1 MVLNRDCFLLK
12 RFLALIMMV
21 INIQEVNQMTK
32 GSAIAYQELLDELQ
46 KLDIKYEMVDQPA
59 AKTTAEADA
68 YIAGKIGVRT
78 KSMFLKDKKKNFYLV
93 IMDDAK
99 RMDFKEFQELTGTK
113 RISMAHDSDIEDQ
126 LGLEAG
132 IVSPFGIM
140 NNAAHN
146 LQIYF
151 DQDMLDENI
160 PLTFH
165 PNINT
170 HTIFL
175 SAADLMKF
183 IKAQGFDYQ
192 IIDL

>member
-1 MVLNRDCFLLK
+1 
-12 RFLALIMMV
+12 
-21 INIQEVNQMTK
+21 MTK
-32 GSAIAYQELLDELQ
+32 GSEAAYQELLDELQ
-46 KLDIKYEMVDQPA
+46 KLDIKYEMVDHPA
-59 AKTTAEADA
+59 ALTTAQADA
-68 YIAGKIGVRT
+68 YIADKSGVCT
-78 KSMFLKDKKKNFYLV
+78 KSIFLKDKHKNFYLV

-99 RMDFKEFQELTGTK
+99 RMDFKKFQKLTGTK
-113 RISMAHDSDIEDQ
+113 RISMAHDHDIEEQ

-140 NNAAHN
+140 YNTDHN
-146 LQIYF
+146 IKIYF

>member
-21 INIQEVNQMTK
+21 INIQEANQMTK

-46 KLDIKYEMVDQPA
+46 KLDIKYEIVHHPA

-146 LQIYF
+146 IQIYF
-151 DQDMLDENI
+151 DQDMLAENI
-160 PLTFH
+160 PLTVH
-165 PNINT
+165 PNSNT

>member
-12 RFLALIMMV
+12 RFLSLIMMV
-21 INIQEVNQMTK
+21 INIPEVNQMTK
-32 GSAIAYQELLDELQ
+32 GSASAYQELLDELQ
-46 KLDIKYEMVDQPA
+46 KLDIKYEMVNHPA
-59 AKTTAEADA
+59 AKTTEEADA

-140 NNAAHN
+140 NNAVHN
-146 LQIYF
+146 VQIYF

-183 IKAQGFDYQ
+183 IKAQGFEYQ

>member
-12 RFLALIMMV
+12 RFLDLIMMV

-46 KLDIKYEMVDQPA
+46 KLDIKYEMVDHPA

-146 LQIYF
+146 IQIYF
-151 DQDMLDENI
+151 DQDMLAENI

-165 PNINT
+165 LNINT

>member
-1 MVLNRDCFLLK
+1 
-12 RFLALIMMV
+12 
-21 INIQEVNQMTK
+21 MTK

-46 KLDIKYEMVDQPA
+46 KLDIKYEMVDHPA

-132 IVSPFGIM
+132 IDRKSVV
-140 NNAAHN
+140 
-146 LQIYF
+146 
-151 DQDMLDENI
+151 
-160 PLTFH
+160 
-165 PNINT
+165 
-170 HTIFL
+170 
-175 SAADLMKF
+175 
-183 IKAQGFDYQ
+183 
-192 IIDL
+192 

>member
-46 KLDIKYEMVDQPA
+46 KLDIKYEMVDHPA

-140 NNAAHN
+140 NNAVHN
-146 LQIYF
+146 VQIYF

>member
-1 MVLNRDCFLLK
+1 
-12 RFLALIMMV
+12 
-21 INIQEVNQMTK
+21 MTK
-32 GSAIAYQELLDELQ
+32 GSEAAYQELLDELQ
-46 KLDIKYEMVDQPA
+46 KLDIKYDMVDHPA
-59 AKTTAEADA
+59 ALTTAQADA
-68 YIAGKIGVRT
+68 YIADKSGVCT
-78 KSMFLKDKKKNFYLV
+78 KSMFLKDKHKNFYLV

-99 RMDFKEFQELTGTK
+99 RMDFKKFQELTGTK
-113 RISMAHDSDIEDQ
+113 RISMDHDHDIEEQ

-140 NNAAHN
+140 YNTDHN
-146 LQIYF
+146 IKIYF

>member
-1 MVLNRDCFLLK
+1 
-12 RFLALIMMV
+12 
-21 INIQEVNQMTK
+21 MTK
-32 GSAIAYQELLDELQ
+32 GSAIAYQKLLDELQ
-46 KLDIKYEMVDQPA
+46 KLDIKYEMVDHPA

-99 RMDFKEFQELTGTK
+99 RMDFKEFQELTGTR

-140 NNAAHN
+140 NNTAHN
-146 LQIYF
+146 IQIYF

>member
-1 MVLNRDCFLLK
+1 
-12 RFLALIMMV
+12 
-21 INIQEVNQMTK
+21 MTK
-32 GSAIAYQELLDELQ
+32 GSASAYQELLDELQ
-46 KLDIKYEMVDQPA
+46 KLDIKYEMVDHPA

-140 NNAAHN
+140 NNAVHN
-146 LQIYF
+146 VQIYF

-183 IKAQGFDYQ
+183 IKAQGFEYQ

>member
-46 KLDIKYEMVDQPA
+46 KLDIKYEMVDHPA

-140 NNAAHN
+140 NNTAYN
-146 LQIYF
+146 IQIYF

>member
-1 MVLNRDCFLLK
+1 
-12 RFLALIMMV
+12 
-21 INIQEVNQMTK
+21 MTK
-32 GSAIAYQELLDELQ
+32 GSAIAYQKLLDELQ
-46 KLDIKYEMVDQPA
+46 KLDIKYEMVDHPA

-78 KSMFLKDKKKNFYLV
+78 KSMFLKDKKKNFYMV

-99 RMDFKEFQELTGTK
+99 RMDFKGFQELTGTK

-140 NNAAHN
+140 NNTAHN
-146 LQIYF
+146 IQIYF

>member
-12 RFLALIMMV
+12 RFLDLIMMV

-46 KLDIKYEMVDQPA
+46 KLDIKYEMVDHPA

>member
-46 KLDIKYEMVDQPA
+46 KLDIKYEMVDHPA

-93 IMDDAK
+93 IIDDAK

-146 LQIYF
+146 IQIYF
-151 DQDMLDENI
+151 DQDMLAENI

>member
-12 RFLALIMMV
+12 RFLDLIMMV
-21 INIQEVNQMTK
+21 INIPEVNQMTK
-32 GSAIAYQELLDELQ
+32 GSASAYQELLDELQ
-46 KLDIKYEMVDQPA
+46 KLDIKYEMVNHPA
-59 AKTTAEADA
+59 AKTTEEADA
-68 YIAGKIGVRT
+68 YIAGKISVRT

-140 NNAAHN
+140 NNAVHN
-146 LQIYF
+146 VQIYF

-183 IKAQGFDYQ
+183 IKAQGFEYQ

>member
-1 MVLNRDCFLLK
+1 M
-12 RFLALIMMV
+12 I
-21 INIQEVNQMTK
+21 K
-32 GSAIAYQELLDELQ
+32 GSEAAYQELLKELQ
-46 KLDIKYEMVDQPA
+46 KLGIKYEMVDHPA
-59 AKTTAEADA
+59 ALTTAQADA
-68 YIAGKIGVRT
+68 YIADKSGVCT
-78 KSMFLKDKKKNFYLV
+78 KSMFLKDKKKHFYLL

-99 RMDFKEFQELTGTK
+99 RMDFKKFQELTGTK
-113 RISMAHDSDIEDQ
+113 RISMAHDHDIEEQ

-140 NNAAHN
+140 YNTDHN
-146 LQIYF
+146 IKIYF

-165 PNINT
+165 PNLNT

>member
-46 KLDIKYEMVDQPA
+46 KLDIKYEMVDHPA

-99 RMDFKEFQELTGTK
+99 RMDFNY
-113 RISMAHDSDIEDQ
+113 
-126 LGLEAG
+126 
-132 IVSPFGIM
+132 V
-140 NNAAHN
+140 
-146 LQIYF
+146 
-151 DQDMLDENI
+151 
-160 PLTFH
+160 
-165 PNINT
+165 
-170 HTIFL
+170 
-175 SAADLMKF
+175 
-183 IKAQGFDYQ
+183 
-192 IIDL
+192 

>member
-1 MVLNRDCFLLK
+1 
-12 RFLALIMMV
+12 
-21 INIQEVNQMTK
+21 MTK

-46 KLDIKYEMVDQPA
+46 KLDIKYEMVDHPA
-59 AKTTAEADA
+59 TKTTAEADA

-140 NNAAHN
+140 NNTAHN

-151 DQDMLDENI
+151 DQDMLAENI

>member
-46 KLDIKYEMVDQPA
+46 KLDIKYEMVDHPA

>member
-1 MVLNRDCFLLK
+1 
-12 RFLALIMMV
+12 
-21 INIQEVNQMTK
+21 MTK
-32 GSAIAYQELLDELQ
+32 GSASAYQELLDELQ
-46 KLDIKYEMVDQPA
+46 KLDIKYEMVDHPA

-146 LQIYF
+146 IQIYF

-183 IKAQGFDYQ
+183 IKAQGFEYK

>member
-1 MVLNRDCFLLK
+1 
-12 RFLALIMMV
+12 
-21 INIQEVNQMTK
+21 MTK

-46 KLDIKYEMVDQPA
+46 KLDIKYEMVDHPA

-78 KSMFLKDKKKNFYLV
+78 KSMFLKYKKKNFYLV
-93 IMDDAK
+93 IMDDTK

-113 RISMAHDSDIEDQ
+113 RILMAHDSDIEDQ

-146 LQIYF
+146 IQIYF

-175 SAADLMKF
+175 STADLMKF

>member
-1 MVLNRDCFLLK
+1 
-12 RFLALIMMV
+12 
-21 INIQEVNQMTK
+21 MTK

-46 KLDIKYEMVDQPA
+46 KLDIKYEMVDHPA

-99 RMDFKEFQELTGTK
+99 RMDFKEFQELTSTK

-140 NNAAHN
+140 NNTAHN
-146 LQIYF
+146 IQIYF

>member
-12 RFLALIMMV
+12 RFLDLIMMV

-32 GSAIAYQELLDELQ
+32 GSASAYQELLDELQ
-46 KLDIKYEMVDQPA
+46 KLDIKYEMVDHPA
-59 AKTTAEADA
+59 AKTTEEADA

-146 LQIYF
+146 IQIYF

-183 IKAQGFDYQ
+183 IKAQGFEYK

>member
-1 MVLNRDCFLLK
+1 MALNRDCFLLK
-12 RFLALIMMV
+12 RFLDLIMMV
-21 INIQEVNQMTK
+21 LNIQEVNQMTK

-46 KLDIKYEMVDQPA
+46 KLNIKYEMVDHPA
-59 AKTTAEADA
+59 AKTTEEADA

-140 NNAAHN
+140 NNTAHN
-146 LQIYF
+146 IQIYF

>member
-1 MVLNRDCFLLK
+1 
-12 RFLALIMMV
+12 
-21 INIQEVNQMTK
+21 MTK

-46 KLDIKYEMVDQPA
+46 KLDIKYEMVDHPA
-59 AKTTAEADA
+59 AKTTAEADV

-140 NNAAHN
+140 NNTAHN
-146 LQIYF
+146 IQIYF

>member
-12 RFLALIMMV
+12 RFLDLIMMV

-32 GSAIAYQELLDELQ
+32 GSAIAYQKLLDELQ
-46 KLDIKYEMVDQPA
+46 KLDIKYEMVDHPA

-146 LQIYF
+146 IQIYF
-151 DQDMLDENI
+151 DQDMLAESI

>member
-46 KLDIKYEMVDQPA
+46 KLDIKYEMVDHPA

-113 RISMAHDSDIEDQ
+113 RTSMAHDSDIEDQ

-146 LQIYF
+146 IQIYF
-151 DQDMLDENI
+151 DQDMLAENI

>member
-46 KLDIKYEMVDQPA
+46 KLDIKYEMVDHPA

-78 KSMFLKDKKKNFYLV
+78 KSMFLKDKKKNYYLV

>member
-1 MVLNRDCFLLK
+1 
-12 RFLALIMMV
+12 
-21 INIQEVNQMTK
+21 MTK

-46 KLDIKYEMVDQPA
+46 KLDIKYEMVDHPA

-140 NNAAHN
+140 NNTAHN
-146 LQIYF
+146 IQIYF

-192 IIDL
+192 IIDM

>member
-1 MVLNRDCFLLK
+1 QYWGVCP
-12 RFLALIMMV
+12 
-21 INIQEVNQMTK
+21 Q
-32 GSAIAYQELLDELQ
+32 AI
-46 KLDIKYEMVDQPA
+46 
-59 AKTTAEADA
+59 
-68 YIAGKIGVRT
+68 
-78 KSMFLKDKKKNFYLV
+78 
-93 IMDDAK
+93 
-99 RMDFKEFQELTGTK
+99 DFSRWWLTEFQELTGTR

-146 LQIYF
+146 IQIYF

-175 SAADLMKF
+175 SASGRSDEIHQSSRIRLSN
-183 IKAQGFDYQ
+183 Y
-192 IIDL
+192 

>member
-1 MVLNRDCFLLK
+1 MVLNHDCFLLK

-46 KLDIKYEMVDQPA
+46 KLDIKYEMVDHPA

-68 YIAGKIGVRT
+68 YIAGK
-78 KSMFLKDKKKNFYLV
+78 
-93 IMDDAK
+93 
-99 RMDFKEFQELTGTK
+99 FQELTGTK

-146 LQIYF
+146 IQIYF
-151 DQDMLDENI
+151 DQDMLAENI

>member
-1 MVLNRDCFLLK
+1 
-12 RFLALIMMV
+12 
-21 INIQEVNQMTK
+21 MTK

-46 KLDIKYEMVDQPA
+46 KLDIKYEMVDHPA

-146 LQIYF
+146 IQIYF
-151 DQDMLDENI
+151 DQDMLTENI

>member
-46 KLDIKYEMVDQPA
+46 KLDIKYEMVDHPA

-93 IMDDAK
+93 IMDDTK

-146 LQIYF
+146 IQIYF

-175 SAADLMKF
+175 STADLMKF

>member
-12 RFLALIMMV
+12 RFLDLIMMV
-21 INIQEVNQMTK
+21 INIPEVNQMTK
-32 GSAIAYQELLDELQ
+32 GSAIAYQKLLDELQ
-46 KLDIKYEMVDQPA
+46 KLDIKYEMVNHPA
-59 AKTTAEADA
+59 AKTTEEADA

-140 NNAAHN
+140 NNAVHN
-146 LQIYF
+146 VQIYF

-183 IKAQGFDYQ
+183 IKAQGFEYQ

>member
-12 RFLALIMMV
+12 RFLDLIMMV

-32 GSAIAYQELLDELQ
+32 GSAIAYQKLLDELQ
-46 KLDIKYEMVDQPA
+46 KLDIKYEMVDHPA

-140 NNAAHN
+140 NNTAHN
-146 LQIYF
+146 IQIYF

>member
-1 MVLNRDCFLLK
+1 
-12 RFLALIMMV
+12 
-21 INIQEVNQMTK
+21 MTK
-32 GSAIAYQELLDELQ
+32 GSAIAYQKLLDELQ
-46 KLDIKYEMVDQPA
+46 KLDIKYEMVDHPA

-140 NNAAHN
+140 NNTAHN
-146 LQIYF
+146 IQIYF